1 METRAPAGVSVMQ
14 PEARRANRKRADR
27 RMILMIGNLWGVCH
41 FYAVDFLPTRR
52 GSSADHIGK
61 MCSLGYFTGTR
72 S

>member
-1 METRAPAGVSVMQ
+1 MQ

-41 FYAVDFLPTRR
+41 YYAVDFLPTRR
-52 GSSADHIGK
+52 NSYTEFRKDADHIGK